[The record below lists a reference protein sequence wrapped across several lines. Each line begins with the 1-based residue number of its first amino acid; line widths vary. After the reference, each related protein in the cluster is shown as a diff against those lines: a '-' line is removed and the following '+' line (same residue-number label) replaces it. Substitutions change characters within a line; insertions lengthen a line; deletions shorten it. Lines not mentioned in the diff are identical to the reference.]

1 MKGTPFS
8 ANLVRMNILLKFT
21 LFIIILIQ
29 PLNACRLWAVCARS
43 DLTFSGLSDTQYAE
57 IETQLNSFYFQ
68 SESMLDGWSLL
79 RYNESEQDSVS
90 PIYRSE
96 SPATNDSALYWS
108 AVEALLGSDS
118 GKIGVGHLRI
128 ATSGTNSVPNP
139 HPWMFYLNDLSYS
152 LIHNGTVNKGI
163 LYDLITDS
171 GNDLSWLELYPPQTF
186 GGGDWKSTGWTNVVD
201 SELVL
206 IYLMKEIQSHG
217 DMVSGFQTAMIN
229 MINAGTNASQ
239 LNLIFSDGGS
249 LFVFG
254 GNHGL
259 YTTESSD
266 YYAVMTQPPNNDSNE
281 WTGIANQE
289 MMVINSGGIVRYP
302 NFVTND
308 MEENQNINPLFF
320 SMSPAYPNP
329 FNGSIY
335 FALNG
340 LTSEQVNISI
350 YSVMGKKVD
359 QFFVPRL
366 DDQQSKIG
374 WSPSLNIPS
383 GTYIIQASTSYF
395 NQTQKILFIK

>member
-1 MKGTPFS
+1 MPFS
-8 ANLVRMNILLKFT
+8 VNLARMNIILKFT
-21 LFIIILIQ
+21 LLIIILIQ

-118 GKIGVGHLRI
+118 GKIGLGHLRI

-229 MINAGTNASQ
+229 MIHAGTNASQ

-266 YYAVMTQPPNNDSNE
+266 YYAVMTQPPNNDGNE
-281 WTGIANQE
+281 WTGIANEE

-302 NFVTND
+302 DFVTND
-308 MEENQNINPLFF
+308 MEEDQDINPLFF

-383 GTYIIQASTSYF
+383 GTYIIQASTNYF